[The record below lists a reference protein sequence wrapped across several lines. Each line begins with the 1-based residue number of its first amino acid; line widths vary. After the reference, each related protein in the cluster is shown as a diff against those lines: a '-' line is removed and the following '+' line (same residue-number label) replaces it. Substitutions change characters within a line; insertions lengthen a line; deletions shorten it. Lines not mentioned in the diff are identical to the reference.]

1 MTYTRARALYIAK
14 EDFTLRISRR
24 NFATRIAEFFG
35 FYGLLVGDPA
45 LERKYTIKSTND
57 PRLRSLMTDRR
68 LRELI
73 MAQPSLRL
81 DIRRRP
87 WMKRRK
93 SGEGVRS
100 VTVRTTGVIDS
111 ATTCF

>member
-1 MTYTRARALYIAK
+1 VAAQDPLQEVPGVGPRICVVLRELVIASMSGLKGRDPLLLY
-14 EDFTLRISRR
+14 D
-24 NFATRIAEFFG
+24 
-35 FYGLLVGDPA
+35 
-45 LERKYTIKSTND
+45 
-57 PRLRSLMTDRR
+57 R
-68 LRELI
+68 LRELN

-111 ATTCF
+111 TTTCF